1 MSAAVSALKQQ
12 LHKIAAEWPGD
23 PFRPNIQLKTFFE
36 HLAEHPNLTP
46 AAVRAARAL
55 HEDEFKNKVSL
66 PSLLGCWR
74 MWRTVMG
81 SHRDAPWSMRQ

>member
-1 MSAAVSALKQQ
+1 MRNLNLYFLLSSTPSSLWSIMSAAGSVLKQQ

-23 PFRPNIQLKTFFE
+23 PFRPNIQLKTFFA

-55 HEDEFKNKVSL
+55 HEDEYIKKVS
-66 PSLLGCWR
+66 SYYD
-74 MWRTVMG
+74 T
-81 SHRDAPWSMRQ
+81 S